1 LVSAF
6 TVLPENPTESTG
18 SSNCK
23 GQNSHIYAFG
33 IDVFMTI
40 LALLFWLLDKKK
52 KILVYF
58 ASGFIILAHGI
69 LHWFLQQ
76 ETIKVQVNCYDPNLG
91 EDIEGLG
98 YILFGAFSFF
108 LGLVILGFLG
118 FGLQLNVVAG
128 SAVFAGIVINVTKST
143 GGELM
148 LPGLFCI
155 VHPLSCFTGLFSNEP
170 AFNTNVAKLFVVCT
184 IVGIVELTSCTDIL
198 KPIGGH
204 LWYDLT
210 LHAAVLAALPP
221 LLLENQAGL
230 KITKV
235 YLLYERGIM
244 SCHPCNN
251 TTVLW
256 NTYIIFILTYAIK

>member
-1 LVSAF
+1 M
-6 TVLPENPTESTG
+6 TVLDTIKKKPDWAIALILSIVYFISFTLVDKGFLKPGLLFGFCVYGSPENPTESTG
-18 SSNCK
+18 CSNCK

-40 LALLFWLLDKKK
+40 LALVFWLLDKKK
-52 KILVYF
+52 KTLVYF

-76 ETIKVQVNCYDPNLG
+76 ETLKVQVNCYDPNLG
-91 EDIEGLG
+91 ADIEGLG

-108 LGLVILGFLG
+108 LGLVILGFG
-118 FGLQLNVVAG
+118 FGLQLSVVAG

-143 GGELM
+143 GGELV

-155 VHPLSCFTGLFSNEP
+155 VHPLSCFTGLFSNKP
-170 AFNTNVAKLFVVCT
+170 AFNTTVAKLFVVCT

-210 LHAAVLAALPP
+210 LHAAVLAALPYFW
-221 LLLENQAGL
+221 
-230 KITKV
+230 KTKQD
-235 YLLYERGIM
+235 
-244 SCHPCNN
+244 
-251 TTVLW
+251 
-256 NTYIIFILTYAIK
+256 

>member
-1 LVSAF
+1 
-6 TVLPENPTESTG
+6 
-18 SSNCK
+18 
-23 GQNSHIYAFG
+23 
-33 IDVFMTI
+33 MTI

-221 LLLENQAGL
+221 LLLEN
-230 KITKV
+230 
-235 YLLYERGIM
+235 
-244 SCHPCNN
+244 
-251 TTVLW
+251 
-256 NTYIIFILTYAIK
+256 